1 MAHLIVNTVSLCKT
15 GVRSIAEACGVSFLV
30 QKMFCLSGDK
40 KKKTTEKNPD
50 FGCQSSLLSRAF
62 NAGTREGVLAIPLL
76 RCSLRQGRGGSP
88 YMPWAVSGRCFPLP
102 AHSAVRFCV
111 F

>member
-1 MAHLIVNTVSLCKT
+1 MAHLIVNIVSLCKT

-40 KKKTTEKNPD
+40 KTTEKNPD
-50 FGCQSSLLSRAF
+50 FGCQSSLLSHAF

-76 RCSLRQGRGGSP
+76 RCSLRQGRGKSP
-88 YMPWAVSGRCFPLP
+88 YMPWAISSRGFPLP
-102 AHSAVRFCV
+102 THSAVRFRV